1 MSPETFRSHALEC
14 MMLAQDARDT
24 HHRSLLLGMAET
36 WSALARSAEALERY
50 VESRE
55 GGRPH

>member
-1 MSPETFRSHALEC
+1 